1 MCYIVNT
8 RFLRP
13 FGVLMEITTKSPQ
26 NLYNG
31 SFFGPFLL
39 KSPFFPHWKVFYLKS
54 SKQDFIFGST
64 VCGRWKK
71 TFFSKIEFGS
81 GWPLPPRFGESPHF
95 LLDLFCETFPHG
107 IRKVTLRANDRRGS
121 LIRNYDLK
129 NSHPSTHPCFHHVVQ
144 EVHGSGDKLPRDA
157 KYHQA
162 FSPALVTPGLLKWSF
177 QVRMIM
183 LTRRQ
188 GRW

>member
-1 MCYIVNT
+1 MAVQSQRSLKIWVC
-8 RFLRP
+8 
-13 FGVLMEITTKSPQ
+13 PQ
-26 NLYNG
+26 NYAVSKKKDTATIFRFDFCHWISLKTY
-31 SFFGPFLL
+31 LL
-39 KSPFFPHWKVFYLKS
+39 ARSR
-54 SKQDFIFGST
+54 G
-64 VCGRWKK
+64 
-71 TFFSKIEFGS
+71 
-81 GWPLPPRFGESPHF
+81 RFGKSPHF

-107 IRKVTLRANDRRGS
+107 IRKVTLRANDWRGS